1 MSRSESH
8 AQNIE
13 FVSGKWEAVNNHVMG
28 IRLVTLTLKNKL
40 PYRAVFYDPREDNEH
55 INKGFD

>member
-28 IRLVTLTLKNKL
+28 IRLVTLTTKNKL
-40 PYRAVFYDPREDNEH
+40 NYILGR
-55 INKGFD
+55 